1 MACMKSAP
9 RIDEPAAIVS
19 RALVP
24 PLAGFWTFWILLQT
38 LRSAFLAEQGQGAIF
53 VRQVFVAM
61 IGMTL
66 AWTMHESLMRLRP
79 SSILAQVGWTALV
92 SLPAAVLFASLSFAL
107 FHAISPM
114 AGEACIYGSPCFL
127 KAAIEF
133 VSATTIDWWFVFGA
147 WGLLDLSLASAA
159 RASAAGRLAAAHRE
173 AARQAEIRALRYQVN
188 PHFLFN
194 ILNSISAL
202 VMQRNWS
209 EAEMLIGEC
218 GRFFRSSLEIDP
230 MADSTLADEIEMQMR
245 YLSLEK
251 RRFPARLKTEYEI
264 PDALGTTSIP
274 SLILQPLVENAVKH
288 GVSRTSSPVTISIR
302 ASEDPGDRLRIVVE
316 DDAARD
322 PAETPGLGIGLKNVA
337 DRLRM
342 RFGAQASHAAGPK
355 PGGGYRVELLVPLVR
370 EQQR

>member
-1 MACMKSAP
+1 M
-9 RIDEPAAIVS
+9 DEPEVTAS
-19 RALVP
+19 RALLL
-24 PLAGFWTFWILLQT
+24 PLAGFWTFWVLLQT

-53 VRQVFVAM
+53 VRQIFVAM
-61 IGMTL
+61 TGMIL
-66 AWTMHESLMRLRP
+66 AWTMHKSLMGLRP
-79 SSILAQVGWTALV
+79 PSIVAQVGWTAV
-92 SLPAAVLFASLSFAL
+92 ISLPAAVLFASLSFAL

-114 AGEACIYGSPCFL
+114 AGEACTYGSPCFL

-159 RASAAGRLAAAHRE
+159 RARTADRLAAAHRE

-202 VMQRNWS
+202 VIQRNWS
-209 EAEMLIGEC
+209 EAEMLIGES

-230 MADSTLADEIEMQMR
+230 MADSTLADEVEMQMR
-245 YLSLEK
+245 YLALER
-251 RRFPARLKTEYEI
+251 RRFPARLKTEFEI
-264 PDALGTTSIP
+264 PDALATSSIP

-288 GVSRTSSPVTISIR
+288 GVSRTTSQVTISIR
-302 ASEDPGDRLRIVVE
+302 ASEEPGDRLRIVVE
-316 DDAARD
+316 DDAAPR
-322 PAETPGLGIGLKNVA
+322 PADIPGLGIGLKNVA
-337 DRLRM
+337 DRLRT
-342 RFGAQASHAAGPK
+342 RFGSQASHSAGPK
-355 PGGGYRVELLVPLVR
+355 PDGGYRVELLVPLLR